1 MVNIVVSA
9 ELRAGDAARD
19 GEGEGSEEEKDREG
33 ASIKGR
39 DGERE

>member
-19 GEGEGSEEEKDREG
+19 EGNEEEKDREG